1 MSVRFN
7 PVHFSGEMRTSG
19 LTKRASTAKTLRSCF
34 SGEFDNL
41 SSKYEFVA
49 EFRSNPSDPDG
60 QTRLVIAATSVAE
73 KVEKSWFSQSPKR
86 MDRKF
91 E

>member
-1 MSVRFN
+1 M
-7 PVHFSGEMRTSG
+7 
-19 LTKRASTAKTLRSCF
+19 
-34 SGEFDNL
+34 
-41 SSKYEFVA
+41 YEFVA

-60 QTRLVIAATSVAE
+60 QTRLVIAAASVAE
-73 KVEKSWFSQSPKR
+73 KVEEFWFSQSIKR